1 MPGSYHTPPQTVVK
15 RLPIYLR
22 VLDNL
27 LLRGVEIISSKELST
42 ETGFT
47 PEQIRKDLAYFGA
60 FGTRGTGYQT
70 SYLRDKILKI
80 IGLDQKT
87 PIIIVGAG
95 HLGIA
100 LTRYNITNN
109 PYVQVLAVFDKD
121 PEVIGEKVLNVEILP
136 VSEMARVIKEH
147 GIKVAILTVPAKK
160 AQEVAGE
167 LVSHGIRA
175 ILNFAPIKIEV
186 PQGVQVHN
194 ADITIEL
201 QSLIYY
207 SNNEKERLS
216 RLKEEKQ
223 VNMEENYEEKD
234 KEERIKNT

>member
-1 MPGSYHTPPQTVVK
+1 MPDSNHTPQTVVK
-15 RLPIYLR
+15 RLPMYLR

-27 LLRGVEIISSKELST
+27 LHRDVEIISSKELSS

-70 SYLRDKILKI
+70 SYLREKILKI

-100 LTRYNITNN
+100 ITRYNITNN
-109 PYVQVLAVFDKD
+109 PYVDVVAAFDRD
-121 PEVIGEKVLNVEILP
+121 PEVVGEKILDIEVLP
-136 VSEMARVIKEH
+136 ASEMERVISDY
-147 GIKVAILTVPAKK
+147 GVKVAVIAVPANK
-160 AQEVAGE
+160 AQQVVDD
-167 LVSHGIRA
+167 LVNYSIKA
-175 ILNFAPIKIEV
+175 ILNFAPIKLEV
-186 PQGVQVHN
+186 PDGVQVHN
-194 ADITIEL
+194 ADLTIEL

-207 SNNEKERLS
+207 SSSEKERMS
-216 RLKEEKQ
+216 RLKKEKEEEMEKQ
-223 VNMEENYEEKD
+223 
-234 KEERIKNT
+234 